1 MDSSLISEKVTQAVG
16 ILNELDIDA
25 WLTFVRE
32 TTEICDPALH
42 FIAGTN
48 VVWQAAFIIA
58 RDGTKVA
65 IAGKGDHG
73 NIERL
78 GVYDRVI
85 PYTESI
91 GPDLI
96 AVLMEINPRKIGI
109 NYSLDNVS
117 ADGLTHGMY
126 LRLLKLLEGTD
137 LAQRFVSA
145 EPVFSRM
152 RGRKTPEELRRIQQA
167 VDTTMELFDALTQ
180 HIQLGWTERQIAD
193 FMHGKMTERG
203 LTSSWDWE
211 YDPGVNC
218 GPDTQG
224 GHMPPGDVALEK
236 GHVLHLDFGVKQ
248 NGYSSD
254 LQRVW
259 YVLRDGEDSAP
270 QEVQRAF
277 ETVQEGIRRAAA
289 MLKPGVVCWTVD
301 QQVRDFLRERGYP
314 EYQHALG
321 HQVGIWA
328 HDGGSVLGP
337 RWERYGERPYD
348 KVEAHQVYTL
358 EFGIQTAYGY
368 VSQEE
373 MVEITADGCRFMSQP
388 QSEIWLLRF

>member
-1 MDSSLISEKVTQAVG
+1 M
-16 ILNELDIDA
+16 
-25 WLTFVRE
+25 
-32 TTEICDPALH
+32 
-42 FIAGTN
+42 
-48 VVWQAAFIIA
+48 
-58 RDGTKVA
+58 
-65 IAGKGDHG
+65 
-73 NIERL
+73 
-78 GVYDRVI
+78 
-85 PYTESI
+85 
-91 GPDLI
+91 
-96 AVLMEINPRKIGI
+96 
-109 NYSLDNVS
+109 
-117 ADGLTHGMY
+117 
-126 LRLLKLLEGTD
+126 
-137 LAQRFVSA
+137 
-145 EPVFSRM
+145 
-152 RGRKTPEELRRIQQA
+152 
-167 VDTTMELFDALTQ
+167 
-180 HIQLGWTERQIAD
+180 
-193 FMHGKMTERG
+193 
-203 LTSSWDWE
+203 
-211 YDPGVNC
+211 
-218 GPDTQG
+218 
-224 GHMPPGDVALEK
+224 
-236 GHVLHLDFGVKQ
+236 
-248 NGYSSD
+248 
-254 LQRVW
+254 
-259 YVLRDGEDSAP
+259 LRDGEDSAP